1 MSAHQDDLAWAKPYV
16 EQARTSVERGDV
28 ISGQE
33 FFERLENK
41 LNSFRSHDA
50 PGRYRRRRSRYHKH
64 SRPSGWKKLASPLR
78 LHMGASSDTRS
89 SAYLNF
95 PAWVHADLAQRPNCD
110 RSTLR
115 SDLRLQRYNRRVDAT
130 PRRAWKAQYNA
141 PAHSTGL

>member
-1 MSAHQDDLAWAKPYV
+1 MKVALPPEQMKWLEAEVSAGHFNSIDDAMAAAVAELMSAHQDDLAWAKPYV

-64 SRPSGWKKLASPLR
+64 SRPSG
-78 LHMGASSDTRS
+78 
-89 SAYLNF
+89 
-95 PAWVHADLAQRPNCD
+95 
-110 RSTLR
+110 
-115 SDLRLQRYNRRVDAT
+115 
-130 PRRAWKAQYNA
+130 
-141 PAHSTGL
+141 